1 MRACWSSIH
10 RSFTQSL
17 NSLQANMAYQSART
31 RRSALAPFAEPGAVV
46 AFLSDASGDLDQKDN
61 LLATLVTMAQE
72 DAAGDLAMALLWLGL
87 WRGLDGVF
95 RRQQRRGVPPEDLL
109 SSLSAAFTLVVHRL
123 DIDRVTRVAATL
135 LRNTERR
142 VLYER
147 ERQAVSDS
155 TVELT
160 STGEF
165 DACAED
171 AQLLEPDIARLRQ
184 WLTTVVGQGDAA
196 LLLRVIV
203 LGDSYREAAAE
214 LGLSYENAR
223 KRTQRALARTRLW
236 MSQSAPSD
244 RVGPGGGHE

>member
-10 RSFTQSL
+10 RSFTHSL
-17 NSLQANMAYQSART
+17 NSLQANMAFQSART
-31 RRSALAPFAEPGAVV
+31 RRSALAPFSEPGAVV
-46 AFLSDASGDLDQKDN
+46 AFLSDAGGDLDQKDN

-109 SSLSAAFTLVVHRL
+109 SSLSAAFTIVVHRL
-123 DIDRVTRVAATL
+123 DIDRVTRIAATL

-142 VLYER
+142 ILYER
-147 ERQAVSDS
+147 ERQSVGEA

-160 STGEF
+160 PTGEL
-165 DACAED
+165 DDCSED
-171 AQLLEPDIARLRQ
+171 AQLLDPDIARLRN
-184 WLTTVVGQGDAA
+184 WLTAVVGQCDAA
-196 LLLRVIV
+196 LLLRVVV
-203 LGDSYREAAAE
+203 LGDSYREAAAD

-236 MSQSAPSD
+236 MSQAEPAD
-244 RVGPGGGHE
+244 RVAPGGGHQ